1 MNRWCRRLLFLAGSA
16 VMAVTAA
23 AGEGDLPRNFHQVDA
38 ENRIFRS
45 AQPDREE
52 FLEPLDQRENFLAYM
67 AYRPGVQKEGDHGLW
82 DAGGK
87 VPNLSPAVRQYA
99 AIARPAVWIRSHRR
113 SRISGRR
120 YGPAYAVR
128 RRRCNRADTGR
139 KGL

>member
-52 FLEPLDQRENFLAYM
+52 FRELERRGAAFEPFSICGTFT
-67 AYRPGVQKEGDHGLW
+67 PT
-82 DAGGK
+82 GGR
-87 VPNLSPAVRQYA
+87 SA
-99 AIARPAVWIRSHRR
+99 A
-113 SRISGRR
+113 
-120 YGPAYAVR
+120 
-128 RRRCNRADTGR
+128 
-139 KGL
+139 